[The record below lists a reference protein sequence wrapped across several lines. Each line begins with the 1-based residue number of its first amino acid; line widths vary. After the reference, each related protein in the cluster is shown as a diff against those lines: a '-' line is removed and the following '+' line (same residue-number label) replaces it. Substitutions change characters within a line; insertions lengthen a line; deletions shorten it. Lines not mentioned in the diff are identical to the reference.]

1 MVPANNC
8 IASVGVLLPILSSF
22 RSFPFV
28 IAGQRPGN
36 SCGNE
41 ACTALSTE
49 HSPASSQHGPPGK
62 LSGDESATVAGMTR
76 MLKNASRERN
86 HFGWPFI
93 LRGSLRS
100 HLRMTDYH
108 LSPLSRGGKA
118 TPPNQSRSW
127 SRPCL
132 RAAPGRTGSR
142 HCRDQAAR
150 NRARPGG
157 RDGRF
162 RSCRG

>member
-36 SCGNE
+36 SCRNE

-86 HFGWPFI
+86 HFASPF
-93 LRGSLRS
+93 LLP
-100 HLRMTDYH
+100 T
-108 LSPLSRGGKA
+108 PLPPHPTL
-118 TPPNQSRSW
+118 TP
-127 SRPCL
+127 
-132 RAAPGRTGSR
+132 
-142 HCRDQAAR
+142 H
-150 NRARPGG
+150 
-157 RDGRF
+157 
-162 RSCRG
+162 